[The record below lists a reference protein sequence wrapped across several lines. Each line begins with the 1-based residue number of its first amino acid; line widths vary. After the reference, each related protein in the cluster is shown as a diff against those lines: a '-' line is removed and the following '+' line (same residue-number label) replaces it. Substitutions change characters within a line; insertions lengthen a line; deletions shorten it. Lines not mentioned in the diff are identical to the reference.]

1 MVEKISVHVR
11 VIALNVEH
19 NYLIPQQMSVTEAA
33 ELISKTLLEEY
44 PGIRQAGDIKGMLI
58 QQSTGLMLDPG
69 CNFRQLGI
77 HQGER
82 LYYV

>member
-19 NYLIPQQMSVTEAA
+19 NYLIPQQMCVAEAA
-33 ELISKTLLEEY
+33 ELVHKTLLEEY
-44 PGIRQAGDIKGMLI
+44 PGVKQESAIKGMLL
-58 QQSTGLMLDPG
+58 QQSTGLALDPS
-69 CNFRQLGI
+69 CSFRQLGI